1 MDSIRGM
8 NGVIEIMTVELG
20 YKGAEKEEASDTLRK
35 LREDALELRVQR
47 KALAKD
53 KVVAAKI
60 DKVFEQSH

>member
-8 NGVIEIMTVELG
+8 NGVIEIMSVELG
-20 YKGAEKEEASDTLRK
+20 YKGVEKEEASDTLRK
-35 LREDALELRVQR
+35 LREDALALRVQR

>member
-8 NGVIEIMTVELG
+8 KGVIEIMTVELG
-20 YKGAEKEEASDTLRK
+20 YKAIETVEASDTLRK
-35 LREDALELRVQR
+35 LREDALALRVQR

>member
-20 YKGAEKEEASDTLRK
+20 YKGVEKEEASETLRK
-35 LREDALELRVQR
+35 LREDALALRVQR

>member
-1 MDSIRGM
+1 M

-20 YKGAEKEEASDTLRK
+20 YKGIEKEEASDTLRK
-35 LREDALELRVQR
+35 LREDALALRVQR